1 MTGRKAV
8 LAAGLFAL
16 GLASV
21 AGGGQVPGPGTQQA
35 EGPLVKNIVVPG
47 AAGWVD
53 TGIDVKAGEEL
64 LIRASGEVSLQ
75 VGNPAASCGPVGL
88 DMLTVDQPVPK
99 ENLGAL
105 IGKVSQFVASRV
117 DEDTGGEVRDEIF
130 ALFVIA
136 DRPLPLQG
144 TALPRRQREGDQGQ
158 HGRVRRG
165 HFAGPGLIRARP

>member
-16 GLASV
+16 GLASFS
-21 AGGGQVPGPGTQQA
+21 GGGQVPGPGAPQA

-75 VGNPAASCGPVGL
+75 AGNPAASCGPAGL

-130 ALFVIA
+130 ALFVIGA
-136 DRPLPLQG
+136 ERTVRFPFK
-144 TALPRRQREGDQGQ
+144 
-158 HGRVRRG
+158 GRLYLGVNEKVIKDNTGEFAAVISRG
-165 HFAGPGLIRARP
+165 PA